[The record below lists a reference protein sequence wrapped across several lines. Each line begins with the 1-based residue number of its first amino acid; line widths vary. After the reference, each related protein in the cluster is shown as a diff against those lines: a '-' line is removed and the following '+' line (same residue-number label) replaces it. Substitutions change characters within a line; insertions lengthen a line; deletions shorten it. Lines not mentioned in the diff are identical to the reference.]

1 MTRSLWLLI
10 PLIGFSLGSL
20 GIGCRC
26 SDGPSEDD
34 LPVSKPSPA
43 TSSAVAST
51 GTCPAR
57 PGWAGALADDIEVEL
72 LHGSKQGQKL
82 HGTGYRLHADGTF
95 ETYDDIKVEPD
106 ESGKMVFKSVEGK
119 WTIRGTIL
127 PDSLT
132 ALRKAVADQSADSLK
147 GKWRTKGALSTK
159 THLTTRRDGKHIEL
173 CYVGTEAPKPVQP
186 LEKQI
191 HDLVNHVEPAKDN

>member
-1 MTRSLWLLI
+1 MTRSLWLI
-10 PLIGFSLGSL
+10 ALIGLSIGSL
-20 GIGCRC
+20 GAGCRC
-26 SDGPSEDD
+26 SGGPSEND

-57 PGWAGALADDIEVEL
+57 PEWAGALADDIEVEL

-106 ESGKMVFKSVEGK
+106 ESGKMVFKPVEGK
-119 WTIRGTIL
+119 WTVRGKIEQ
-127 PDSLT
+127 DSFA
-132 ALRKAVADQSADSLK
+132 ALRKALADQPADSLN
-147 GKWRTKGALSTK
+147 GKWRTKGALSTR
-159 THLTTRRDGKHIEL
+159 THLTTRREG
-173 CYVGTEAPKPVQP
+173 
-186 LEKQI
+186 
-191 HDLVNHVEPAKDN
+191 